1 MNSFAV
7 ERFFCHTSR
16 VCWLFWVWASWYSL
30 FERKSR
36 FEGNCHNMTRNRL
49 NMAQPSTLTINQYLK
64 VAQLQCHFYV
74 KIPIFSLPSFT
85 TLHFRLWR
93 SRNGFGEHS
102 PMWPPKARPLRA
114 MKTNTKEH
122 RQKDR
127 LENTFESK
135 RYIYIW
141 YMICYNIHG
150 CRKNTIDVWWYL
162 KYMKGWNKYVDNVES
177 HMKNHSNR
185 NWNPYNSLFIVV
197 CFFHSFVK
205 PRRKGDIVTYEH
217 GVCFS
222 Q

>member
-1 MNSFAV
+1 MW
-7 ERFFCHTSR
+7 RFQSSVCPASLLFTSGYDE
-16 VCWLFWVWASWYSL
+16 AGMDS
-30 FERKSR
+30 
-36 FEGNCHNMTRNRL
+36 
-49 NMAQPSTLTINQYLK
+49 ASTLQCDLQKPGRWEPWKPIQRNTDKKIGWKIHLK
-64 VAQLQCHFYV
+64 A
-74 KIPIFSLPSFT
+74 
-85 TLHFRLWR
+85 
-93 SRNGFGEHS
+93 
-102 PMWPPKARPLRA
+102 
-114 MKTNTKEH
+114 
-122 RQKDR
+122 KDI
-127 LENTFESK
+127 
-135 RYIYIW
+135 YIYIW